1 MPMQEQ
7 LHEHAISLWT
17 LRTDAR
23 TNRDGCNYCHMPDCA
38 RLSFRVICPL
48 WWACRLAE
56 VKVAK
61 EDVPVTTVSWPRG
74 CGVTEKGDVACMRV
88 LLEVS
93 RRRSALNDLDKATVL
108 QLEARETPAAA
119 VGPDIAGVAAR

>member
-1 MPMQEQ
+1 M
-7 LHEHAISLWT
+7 L
-17 LRTDAR
+17 
-23 TNRDGCNYCHMPDCA
+23 DCA

-48 WWACRLAE
+48 RWVCRLAE

-61 EDVPVTTVSWPRG
+61 EDAPATTVCRPRG
-74 CGVTEKGDVACMRV
+74 CGVTEKGDVACLRV

-119 VGPDIAGVAAR
+119 VGPDSAGVAAH